1 MSDELIIE
9 LIAAIK
15 AAIADGRGE
24 LTPKNLRR
32 RLWAASIVAARGND
46 DNVGDECHSSFAIS
60 CGRSARRQGPEPRYE
75 LASLSREGWSFTAFR
90 SAFRT
95 GKELPLCHRKDPTKA
110 QNQVKI

>member
-32 RLWAASIVAARGND
+32 RLCSLRP
-46 DNVGDECHSSFAIS
+46 SSRPP
-60 CGRSARRQGPEPRYE
+60 GRT
-75 LASLSREGWSFTAFR
+75 F
-90 SAFRT
+90 
-95 GKELPLCHRKDPTKA
+95 PL
-110 QNQVKI
+110 